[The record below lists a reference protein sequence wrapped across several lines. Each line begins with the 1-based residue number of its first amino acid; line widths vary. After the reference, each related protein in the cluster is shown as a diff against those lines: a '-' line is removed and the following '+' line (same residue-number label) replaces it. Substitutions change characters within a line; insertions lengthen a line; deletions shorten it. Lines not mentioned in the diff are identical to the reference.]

1 LNLDAGNETLLNKF
15 IEVAQDTT
23 DNLLKKYPGMWVDP
37 SVEVRKERR
46 TEQLA
51 QLGNM
56 EIMY

>member
-1 LNLDAGNETLLNKF
+1 MNLDAGNETLLNKF

-46 TEQLA
+46 TE
-51 QLGNM
+51 
-56 EIMY
+56 